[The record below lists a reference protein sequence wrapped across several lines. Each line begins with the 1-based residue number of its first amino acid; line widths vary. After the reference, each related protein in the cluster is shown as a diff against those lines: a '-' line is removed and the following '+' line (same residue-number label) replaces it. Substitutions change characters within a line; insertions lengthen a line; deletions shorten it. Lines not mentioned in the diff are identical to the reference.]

1 MSSWRSPN
9 ADEMVLAAFAEKGL
23 VLPKEVAHERG
34 PYVADFVIVYEAFVR
49 MEPYVDSFQR
59 VFFGRALSERKTL
72 GTALVGG
79 FTLATA
85 QVG

>member
-1 MSSWRSPN
+1 M
-9 ADEMVLAAFAEKGL
+9 
-23 VLPKEVAHERG
+23 
-34 PYVADFVIVYEAFVR
+34 PYVAGFVTVYEAFVR

-72 GTALVGG
+72 RTTPMGG
-79 FTLATA
+79 FALAAA